1 VEGAVKA
8 NGTAGP
14 ERGADFIRAMVD
26 DDMATGRFGGRVIT
40 RFPPEPN
47 GYLHIGHA
55 KAICL
60 DFGIAA
66 EYGGRCHLRMDD
78 TNPETEDVA
87 YVNAII
93 RDIRWLGFDWSEH
106 LYYASDYFEQFFD
119 FAVGLIRKGLAYV
132 DSSTE
137 DEIREFR
144 GTVTEPGRPTRF
156 RDRSVEVNL
165 DLFIRMRNGEFPD
178 GSHVLRARIDL
189 GSRNMLMRDP
199 VLYRIRHATHYRR
212 GDTWCI
218 YPLYDYAH
226 PLEDAIE
233 CVTHSLCTLEF
244 ENNRELYDWVVE
256 NCDVKCRPY
265 QTEFARLELDYMM
278 TSKRKTLRLVEAGH
292 VTGWDD
298 PRLPTLAGLRRRG
311 VTPEAIRA
319 LVDLVGVARTNSRV
333 DIAKLDYAIRDDLN
347 QRAPRVLC
355 VLDPLRVVITN
366 YAEGET
372 ETFDAPSWPHDV
384 PREGSRPLPF
394 SRVLYIDREDFMEEP
409 PRGFH
414 RLAPGREVRLRYAC
428 IIRCDDVVKD
438 DTGEIIELRCSY
450 DPATRGGSAPD
461 GRTVK
466 GTIHWVSAAHSLPCE
481 VRLYDRLFATPE
493 PEAGEDGNVT
503 GALNPESLVVMR
515 GARIE
520 PSVAND
526 PAGSHY
532 QFERL
537 GYFVS
542 DAVDSKPGGLVFN
555 RTVTL
560 RDTSKRIAAGEP
572 ADAGGRPKRDRPAPD
587 RAIVSP
593 ARERTRGPQE
603 QARYRSLLDVYGL
616 GEDEASIL
624 ARETGTASFFEAAVR
639 EWPGTNRGAAGRPLA
654 NWIINE
660 LPRELAG
667 RTLEVLPFGP
677 REFAGLVAL
686 AEAGAL
692 NSSAARE
699 VLAEMAR
706 SGDEP
711 AALVDRMGL
720 RQVSDEAA
728 LGPVID
734 AVLEANGAKVAD
746 YRSGRTGLIGF
757 FMGQVMA
764 RSGGRANPEVA
775 RRLLLERLG

>member
-1 VEGAVKA
+1 VSGAAKA
-8 NGTAGP
+8 NELAGP
-14 ERGADFIRAMVD
+14 KAGTDFVRAMVEED
-26 DDMATGRFGGRVIT
+26 LASGRFGGRVIT

-93 RDIRWLGFDWSEH
+93 RDIRWLGFDWDEH
-106 LYYASDYFEQFFD
+106 LYYASDYFEQFYD

-144 GTVTEPGRPTRF
+144 GTVTEPGRPTRN
-156 RDRSVEVNL
+156 RGRGIEENL
-165 DLFIRMRNGEFPD
+165 DLFARMRAGEFAD
-178 GSHVLRARIDL
+178 GAHVLRARIDL
-189 GSRNMLMRDP
+189 ASPNMLMRDP
-199 VLYRIRHATHYRR
+199 VLYRIRHASHYRR

-298 PRLPTLAGLRRRG
+298 PRLPTIAGLRRRG

-319 LVDLVGVARTNSRV
+319 LVDLVGIARTNSRV

-366 YAEGET
+366 YPEGQT
-372 ETFDAPSWPHDV
+372 ETFEAPLWPHDV
-384 PREGSRPLPF
+384 GREGTRPLPF
-394 SRVLYIDREDFMEEP
+394 SRVLYIDRADFMESP
-409 PRGFH
+409 PPGFH

-428 IIRCDDVVKD
+428 IIRCDEAIRDG
-438 DTGEIIELRCSY
+438 TGEIIELRCSY
-450 DPATRGGSAPD
+450 DPATRGGSSPD

-466 GTIHWVSAAHSLPCE
+466 GTIHWVSAEHSLPCE
-481 VRLYDRLFATPE
+481 VRLYDRLFTSPE
-493 PEAGEDGNVT
+493 PESGEDGDVT
-503 GALNPESLVVMR
+503 RFLNPESLVVR
-515 GARIE
+515 DGARIE

-542 DAVDSKPGGLVFN
+542 DAVDSKPGALVYN

-560 RDTSKRIAAGEP
+560 RDTWKRIAAGES
-572 ADAGGRPKRDRPAPD
+572 ADVEGRPKRERPAPD
-587 RAIVSP
+587 RTAAP
-593 ARERTRGPQE
+593 PPRERTRDPRE
-603 QARYRSLLDVYGL
+603 ESKYRSLLEVYGL
-616 GEDEASIL
+616 GDDEASIL
-624 ARETGTASFFEAAVR
+624 ARDDATAAFFEAAFR
-639 EWPGTNRGAAGRPLA
+639 EWAGPDRATAGRPLA

-660 LPRELAG
+660 LPRELGG
-667 RTLEVLPFGP
+667 RPLDALPFGP
-677 REFAGLVAL
+677 RELAGLVELTA
-686 AEAGAL
+686 AGSL

-706 SGDEP
+706 AGGEP
-711 AALVDRMGL
+711 AALMDRLGL
-720 RQVSDEAA
+720 SQISDEAA
-728 LGPVID
+728 LGPVVD
-734 AVLEANGAKVAD
+734 AVLEAHASRVAD
-746 YRSGRTGLIGF
+746 YRKGRTGLIGF

-764 RSGGRANPEVA
+764 RSGGRANPGIA
-775 RRLLLERLG
+775 KRLLLEKLG